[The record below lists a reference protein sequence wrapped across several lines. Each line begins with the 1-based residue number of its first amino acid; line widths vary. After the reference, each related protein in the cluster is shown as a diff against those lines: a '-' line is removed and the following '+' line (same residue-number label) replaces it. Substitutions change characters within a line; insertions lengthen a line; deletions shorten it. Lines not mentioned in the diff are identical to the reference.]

1 MTTKACYEI
10 WQTAQRDLLQKRRLK
25 ETHYKSDGSSVRRS
39 VTEDLVLIQ
48 LKAA

>member
-1 MTTKACYEI
+1 MANSSKRPTTKA
-10 WQTAQRDLLQKRRLK
+10 TAQ